1 MDDLRAEIAHQFA
14 ILLRHKWLAV
24 GLAWLVCAA
33 GWIGVSSM
41 PNRYQSDARVYID
54 ADAVLTPLLRGL
66 ALDNSLASQIEVL
79 QRTLLSRP
87 NLEKLISKTDLS
99 LRVGGPSD
107 LERMVA
113 GLANRIAVVP
123 QSNDLFTI
131 TYRDTDPHLAY
142 DVVRTILGIFI
153 EEKAGTSRSDM
164 TNARAFLGEQ
174 IASYERQL
182 RQAEAKRADF
192 RARYLEL
199 LPAVSSGTSGL
210 DQARSDLRRL
220 SGELA
225 DAQAR
230 RLVLGQELAA
240 TAATVVTES
249 DPGGPGGNAS
259 LTEAEARL
267 RELRT
272 TLTDQHP
279 DVIRQKELVETLRH
293 GGGGGPGR
301 PARSRSEPNMVYQ
314 QLKVMLVTSEQDI
327 SSLTRQVADAR
338 SECARLEQIARDVP
352 TVQAQSSNLNR
363 DYDVLRKNYEEL
375 LARRESM
382 RLSDAADTEA
392 DKVKIEVIDPP
403 QVPQIPVSP
412 RRPLM
417 LSFVLLA
424 GLGSGV
430 GSVLLLGRLDR
441 SFRSIKDLRA
451 LGYAVAGSIS
461 LLAVTSGRRSGRVGI
476 AGACVAVGLLC
487 LAYGGLIYRSLNIP
501 GQA

>member
-1 MDDLRAEIAHQFA
+1 
-14 ILLRHKWLAV
+14 
-24 GLAWLVCAA
+24 
-33 GWIGVSSM
+33 
-41 PNRYQSDARVYID
+41 
-54 ADAVLTPLLRGL
+54 
-66 ALDNSLASQIEVL
+66 
-79 QRTLLSRP
+79 
-87 NLEKLISKTDLS
+87 
-99 LRVGGPSD
+99 
-107 LERMVA
+107 
-113 GLANRIAVVP
+113 
-123 QSNDLFTI
+123 
-131 TYRDTDPHLAY
+131 
-142 DVVRTILGIFI
+142 
-153 EEKAGTSRSDM
+153 M

-192 RARYLEL
+192 RAKYLEL
-199 LPAVSSGTSGL
+199 LPAVSGTSGL

-240 TAATVVTES
+240 TAATVSSRPQNVPS
-249 DPGGPGGNAS
+249 RPRGRGR
-259 LTEAEARL
+259 ARP
-267 RELRT
+267 T

-279 DVIRQKELVETLRH
+279 DVIRQQELVETLRH

-314 QLKVMLVTSEQDI
+314 QLKVMLVTSDSDI

-338 SECARLEQIARDVP
+338 SECARLERIARDVP
-352 TVQAQSSNLNR
+352 TVQVQSSNLNR

-392 DKVKIEVIDPP
+392 DKVKVEVIDPP

-412 RRPLM
+412 RRPLL

-476 AGACVAVGLLC
+476 AGAFVAVGLLC